1 MIISTRAKQGSV
13 PEIKVIQVPSAFQS
27 RQSNQQHRITI
38 FTKSNSRNSMQRVLK
53 SKNSGNLN
61 NIFPILKKRTSSL
74 RNYDFSE
81 EINMKEIYKD
91 KDDEENAPK
100 LLQKFLE
107 VKDCSILKYGLKT
120 SLESVEF
127 SFCRTCD
134 PNLINPICIACI
146 NTCHKSHKIKKKFV
160 KGEIKCICG
169 ERLHCI
175 SKTPDLAVNNNS
187 CQLGEWYIISKIN
200 FFYKTSDDS
209 CLCMLCYNFCNKNK
223 TGDNGIIKLNPDD
236 VIPECSCNNEEIHQ
250 EKKVFFEKIDEI
262 ACDMN
267 SFDYFNLF
275 HPSQIINMIF
285 LSQKQFEQNYSDLIN
300 LNNMF
305 LSEYFV
311 ESSQFNSF
319 KKLDFSHTICCL
331 IFSHL
336 LNFIKWSKYNDIT
349 YFCDEAK
356 NFFSFRMVKL
366 VLSIMENM
374 SHNEKS
380 FWVLSAQFLK
390 MFKKI
395 YIGNLAQ
402 PFAKYKL
409 DDLENFS
416 SCLRW
421 SLSHL
426 NSKTFPESQEIIN
439 HLISFLTKININGF
453 SNIEAFD
460 TIEIIINIF
469 RKMAKYNLVKNTD
482 MTKIVQEIDKI
493 LLEAKNLRKQLIKNE
508 QTHLNK
514 ITNERRMSIKK
525 KIKLITER
533 ELKIYYIII
542 KLLYNFNLCF
552 NDKLIHNIILNNNTS
567 FPNLES
573 INANSVVFSFV
584 KSELGRALVKLTIRV
599 LYTLQT
605 ENFEYFREEKYK
617 RTMKYGMKILK
628 CFLLPNDTYML
639 SIIQSLRN
647 LDYYE
652 DINSIEINTDTEYK
666 DILLQKKVLET
677 AYHKYFNFEFDLTR
691 VINEVKSSLNKVL
704 ELALFEENINQDKKE
719 VTLAEKRLLCILKTK
734 YYFSLSKFFRIL
746 DVYESQIKKM
756 PKELEKKKLNEE
768 YEDELNDLIKRIF
781 KFYKAFIHQSSDN
794 SLILMS
800 FYIFKDL
807 CKAPI
812 QYGYSNFELFYNS
825 VINISNSFNLI
836 ANSTNYIF
844 NLFEY
849 LELLRKNSYEKIND
863 CLHIFMEIVEIF
875 LLNVKSLD
883 LEENMK
889 EIREL
894 MVNINNEYKII
905 KIFYDNKANLKEDNK
920 FDNCFLSYMKLINN
934 VFDFTNEENKTDAI
948 GIINPEKVIYAIKY
962 YNLNLDLRTELLK
975 YIRKINIDLSY
986 NKNSNKIYTHSI
998 ISIEDNL
1005 VLLKTNPLITNFRYP
1020 TRLLSYFKDFVNLS
1034 ARTEYHEQMGKSY
1047 SESDSSSDIDSHLYA
1062 FNMKTKAKEETA
1074 PLDKLNINIQPKEE
1088 NNSLEKDKEEEK
1100 KEILNKEEKKKMENE
1115 SEEESE
1121 SNEDKEVVEEKDEV
1135 EEKEEKENGDPD
1147 DNKKNNKDNYSSSNN
1162 TDKKILKPV
1171 FDNETYDVLLN
1182 ELINLKDI
1190 IGDVKVYEEEEME
1203 SLRNYF
1209 ENGLLIP
1216 IIFFLKRAF
1225 VFAHCFSGKEML
1237 KIYELIIESCNLRL
1251 YIAQYKHNFW
1261 SEDDISS
1268 MDDEYKTEYDFSNL
1282 NDLQMLN
1289 HIIEKENFCKVY
1301 NNKSFLI
1308 DGEFCVN
1315 NTLNETTEKALNTL
1329 QKRKFLCFDFTSL
1342 YNIFEKNLL
1351 SLLRDR
1357 KENNYKHFFNDEEKV
1372 ISLKLI
1378 EKEESN
1384 LFPSYKAFNEKQK
1397 KIIRLYMIYSL
1408 CKKYHSINENNSSLF
1423 SILPELCLEYETNF
1437 RTLLITFLV
1446 NNGIKSEMFE
1456 EKLNLAFPLIYKLL
1470 NLQTSETQATLIN
1483 LIGGND
1489 TDTSDLGF
1497 MSEFSHYLFKK
1508 VIALFI
1514 ELFNPPDK
1522 LFDINYV
1529 FTFLLIK
1536 IFKFLCEE
1544 HNNFFQCRL
1553 IKTLNYD
1560 YNQEIPMYYKEVS
1573 LDDDDHN
1580 SKHILDNDSNFD
1592 NNGNNLKSK
1601 SVKFFDFFLHVILKI
1616 MLISEWSKLDNI
1628 EEGLRQQNT
1637 YLYDIFAA
1645 ILEMLNEIIQG
1656 SRPEFLNH
1664 LGNSILNNDTHDVE
1678 QYLLGE
1684 KLTNNKAG
1692 VEYRVI
1698 EKVDSFQYFVKN
1710 VTDFIFNER
1719 NTLELLYKIKNDLMQ
1734 FFITIL
1740 EEKNC
1745 NEEIQKF
1752 IIKYLNINR
1761 VFSTISSILK
1771 NYYVMELPNEDMDK
1785 FRRNN
1790 HSTKVDPDE
1799 SILVNYAKTLFSTNE
1814 LGRFNSVLT
1823 DNKITKGENDGKK
1836 MLMNNGYFRAYV
1848 LEKNKF
1854 IFNERLLD
1862 YYRDCY
1868 FYGELNQTNE
1878 FQLSNVF
1885 YKYIKLIAV
1894 LNKSDEAK
1902 NLIEQA
1908 ETLREESARRKFGN
1922 AYNNSN
1928 KKKNKKVNQNQIFTD
1943 LIMKKKYSNLI
1954 NKKMKYQDNSKLN
1967 ESEFMNL
1974 NFNKDNKNKIIEK
1987 EKTLGTIKTLSF
1999 RKKEMKFNS
2008 LINENINEV
2017 EKDVIEHYYII
2028 KFFESITK
2036 TIEVRTEE
2044 AINQTVIFTQP
2055 PEMIYLSN
2063 GTKSEFEREVDRD
2076 SETSKKNDLVTHVTY
2091 FQKEINYYQN
2101 KQSTLA
2107 QWISKIDFLY
2117 VQIASYIYFLI
2128 FNLLILFTLKGDTH
2142 ITSDEKEYEN
2152 VQSRRE
2158 NRSEIKTLINQSLS
2172 EYDNIYNIMCYI
2184 GVFINGF
2191 FILVWTYF
2199 RLPLY
2204 YQVDRL
2210 KYMKIH
2216 SIPKEEL
2223 LSFFQ
2228 NTYIIIFMT
2237 ILDRGYILTLIFEF
2251 IFSLIGSILKKGEI
2265 IYAFL
2270 LLPIIDLNK
2279 LIKNII
2285 VSIKLFYGEV
2295 SLTFFF
2301 MIIVIYIFSNF
2312 AFFFFNHDY
2321 EKEIEYQPDNL
2332 CKTLVFCFLN
2342 AMDSGLRARGG
2353 IGDSGTRISFKKNKS
2368 HYLKRI
2374 IMDDFFFILIVI
2386 TAIDLVFGII
2396 IRAFANLRDVEQKH
2410 DNDRKNHCFI
2420 CHVNKNSL
2428 EKNRQNFEEHRNKI
2442 HYLWNYVDYM
2452 ITLKFSDVHDLN
2464 AINSYAAE
2472 KLVNK
2477 YISWLP
2483 TYKDLETKGKN
2494 GENNEFE
2501 EELKVEDENVNKYF
2515 VKTF

>member
-1 MIISTRAKQGSV
+1 MLIKKRTKQGSV
-13 PEIKVIQVPSAFQS
+13 PEIKVIQVPSVFQS
-27 RQSNQQHRITI
+27 RKSNQQRITI
-38 FTKSNSRNSMQRVLK
+38 FTKSNSRNSIKRALK
-53 SKNSGNLN
+53 TKNSNTLN
-61 NIFPILKKRTSSL
+61 NIFPILKKRTSAL
-74 RNYDFSE
+74 RNCDFSE

-91 KDDEENAPK
+91 NDDEENVPK
-100 LLQKFLE
+100 LIKKFLE
-107 VKDCSILKYGLKT
+107 VQDCSILKYGLKT
-120 SLESVEF
+120 SLENVEF

-146 NTCHKSHKIKKKFV
+146 NTCHKSHKIKKKFI

-175 SKTPDLAVNNNS
+175 SKSPDLAVNNNS
-187 CQLGEWYIISKIN
+187 CLLGEWYIISKIN
-200 FFYKTSDDS
+200 FFYKTNDDS
-209 CLCMLCYNFCNKNK
+209 CLCMLCYNFCNKDKKEQKN
-223 TGDNGIIKLNPDD
+223 IIKLNPDEP
-236 VIPECSCNNEEIHQ
+236 IPECCCSNEEIHQ
-250 EKKVFFEKIDEI
+250 EKKIFFEKIDEI
-262 ACDMN
+262 ANDMG

-285 LSQKQFEQNYSDLIN
+285 LSKTQFEQNYSDLIN
-300 LNNMF
+300 IHNMF
-305 LSEYFV
+305 LSENFL
-311 ESSQFNSF
+311 ESSQFYSF
-319 KKLDFSHTICCL
+319 KKLDFSNTICCL

-356 NFFSFRMVKL
+356 SFFSFRMAKI
-366 VLSIMENM
+366 VLSIMDNM

-380 FWVLSAQFLK
+380 FWVLSAHFLK
-390 MFKKI
+390 IFNKI

-409 DDLENFS
+409 NDLENFS
-416 SCLRW
+416 SYLRW
-421 SLSHL
+421 SLSNL
-426 NSKTFPESQEIIN
+426 NATIFPESQEIIN
-439 HLISFLTKININGF
+439 HLISFITKININGF
-453 SNIEAFD
+453 SNVEAFG
-460 TIEIIINIF
+460 TIEIIITIF
-469 RKMAKYNLVKNTD
+469 RKMVKYNLIKNTD

-493 LLEAKNLRKQLIKNE
+493 LLEAKNLRKRIAKSG
-508 QTHLNK
+508 QTRLNK
-514 ITNERRMSIKK
+514 ISNERRMSIKK
-525 KIKLITER
+525 KIKLISER
-533 ELKIYYIII
+533 ELNLYCIII
-542 KLLYNFNLCF
+542 KLLYNFNICF
-552 NDKLIHNIILNNNTS
+552 NDKLIHNIIINNNS
-567 FPNLES
+567 SYPNLES

-605 ENFEYFREEKYK
+605 EHFEFFREEKYK
-617 RTMKYGMKILK
+617 KTMQYGMKILN
-628 CFLLPNDTYML
+628 CFLLPNDTFML

-647 LDYYE
+647 IDFYE
-652 DINSIEINTDTEYK
+652 KINLIEINTDNEYQE
-666 DILLQKKVLET
+666 ILTQKKVLEN
-677 AYHKYFNFEFDLTR
+677 AYHKFFNFEYDFTN
-691 VINEVKSSLNKVL
+691 VINDVKSSLNKVL
-704 ELALFEENINQDKKE
+704 ELALFEENINEEKKE

-746 DVYESQIKKM
+746 DVYESQIKKF
-756 PKELEKKKLNEE
+756 PKELDKKKLNED
-768 YEDELNDLIKRIF
+768 YEEELNNLIKRIF
-781 KFYKAFIHQSSDN
+781 IFYKAFIHESSDN
-794 SLILMS
+794 SLLLMS

-812 QYGYSNFELFYNS
+812 QYGFLNFELFRNS
-825 VINISNSFNLI
+825 VINISSNFNLI
-836 ANSTNYIF
+836 ANSINYIF

-849 LELLRKNSYEKIND
+849 LELLRKNNYEKINE
-863 CLHIFMEIVEIF
+863 CLYIFLEILEIF
-875 LLNVKSLD
+875 VLNVKSLD
-883 LEENMK
+883 FEENMK
-889 EIREL
+889 DIREL
-894 MVNINNEYKII
+894 VVNINNQYKVI
-905 KIFYDNKANLKEDNK
+905 KIFYDNKAILKEDNK
-920 FDNCFLSYMKLINN
+920 FDKCLLSYIKIINS
-934 VFDFTNEENKTDAI
+934 VFDFTNEDNKNDATN
-948 GIINPEKVIYAIKY
+948 IINPEKVIYAIKY
-962 YNLNLDLRTELLK
+962 YNLNLNLRTEFLK

-986 NKNSNKIYTHSI
+986 NKNSNKIYTNSI

-1034 ARTEYHEQMGKSY
+1034 ARTEYHQQMGKSF
-1047 SESDSSSDIDSHLYA
+1047 SESESSSDINSHVYS
-1062 FNMKTKAKEETA
+1062 FHIKSKAVNDETA
-1074 PLDKLNINIQPKEE
+1074 QYNPNYINIQV
-1088 NNSLEKDKEEEK
+1088 
-1100 KEILNKEEKKKMENE
+1100 KEEKSSIENE
-1115 SEEESE
+1115 SLKLEEEIKKKKTKKDKKNKKNKKQKKEQKIESSSEEESE
-1121 SNEDKEVVEEKDEV
+1121 SE
-1135 EEKEEKENGDPD
+1135 EEKEEKENGEVEI
-1147 DNKKNNKDNYSSSNN
+1147 DNYSSS
-1162 TDKKILKPV
+1162 TSTKKILKPV
-1171 FDNETYDVLLN
+1171 FDNETYDVLLS

-1216 IIFFLKRAF
+1216 IIYFLKRSF
-1225 VFAHCFSGKEML
+1225 VFAHCFTGKEML
-1237 KIYELIIESCNLRL
+1237 KIYELIIECCNLRL

-1261 SEDDISS
+1261 AEDDLGPLV
-1268 MDDEYKTEYDFSNL
+1268 DDEYKTGYDFSNF
-1282 NDLQMLN
+1282 NDMDILN

-1301 NNKSFLI
+1301 NNKTYLI

-1315 NTLNETTEKALNTL
+1315 HTLNEVTEKALNTL
-1329 QKRKFLCFDFTSL
+1329 QKRKFLCFDFTTL

-1351 SLLRDR
+1351 SLIKDR
-1357 KENNYKHFFNDEEKV
+1357 KENNYGNFFNDEEKG
-1372 ISLKLI
+1372 ISLKSI
-1378 EKEESN
+1378 EKEETS
-1384 LFPSYKAFNEKQK
+1384 LFPSYKAMNEKQK
-1397 KIIRLYMIYSL
+1397 RIIRLYMIYSL
-1408 CKKYHSINENNSSLF
+1408 CKKYYSTNENNSSLF

-1446 NNGIKSEMFE
+1446 NNGIKSEMFDN
-1456 EKLNLAFPLIYKLL
+1456 KLNLAFPLLYKLL

-1489 TDTSDLGF
+1489 TDTSELGF
-1497 MSEFSHYLFKK
+1497 MSEFSRYLFKK
-1508 VIALFI
+1508 IILLFI

-1529 FTFLLIK
+1529 FSFLLIK

-1553 IKTLNYD
+1553 IKTLNYG

-1573 LDDDDHN
+1573 LEDDDDN
-1580 SKHILDNDSNFD
+1580 QIKIDYDSQFD
-1592 NNGNNLKSK
+1592 EDGKKQKIK

-1616 MLISEWSKLDNI
+1616 MLISEWSKLDSI
-1628 EEGLRQQNT
+1628 EESLRQQNT

-1664 LGNSILNNDTHDVE
+1664 LGNSILNNETNDVE
-1678 QYLLGE
+1678 RYLLGGN
-1684 KLTNNKAG
+1684 LSHNRAG
-1692 VEYRVI
+1692 FEYRVI
-1698 EKVDSFQYFVKN
+1698 EKVDSLQYFVKN
-1710 VTDFIFNER
+1710 VTEFIFSER

-1785 FRRNN
+1785 FRKNN
-1790 HSTKVDPDE
+1790 NTTKSDPDD
-1799 SILVNYAKTLFSTNE
+1799 SLLVNYAKTLFSTNE
-1814 LGRFNSVLT
+1814 LGRFNTLPT
-1823 DNKITKGENDGKK
+1823 DNKGTKGEIDGKK
-1836 MLMNNGYFRAYV
+1836 MLMSNGYFRAYV
-1848 LEKNKF
+1848 LERNKF
-1854 IFNERLLD
+1854 IFNEKLLD

-1908 ETLREESARRKFGN
+1908 ETLREETARRKFGN
-1922 AYNNSN
+1922 AYNNDN
-1928 KKKNKKVNQNQIFTD
+1928 KNKNKKNNQNHLFTD
-1943 LIMKKKYSNLI
+1943 LILKKKYSSLI
-1954 NKKMKYQDNSKLN
+1954 NKKNKHQQDNSKLN
-1967 ESEFMNL
+1967 ESEVMNI
-1974 NFNKDNKNKIIEK
+1974 NYNKDNRNKIIEK
-1987 EKTLGTIKTLSF
+1987 EKTLGSIKTLYF
-1999 RKKEMKFNS
+1999 RKKEISFNS

-2017 EKDVIEHYYII
+2017 AKDVIEHYYII

-2055 PEMIYLSN
+2055 PEMVYLSN

-2101 KQSTLA
+2101 KQSALA

-2128 FNLLILFTLKGDTH
+2128 FNLLILFTLKGDN
-2142 ITSDEKEYEN
+2142 IISQNEDDIKP
-2152 VQSRRE
+2152 RRE
-2158 NRSEIKTLINQSLS
+2158 DREEIKTLINSSLS
-2172 EYDNIYNIMCYI
+2172 KYENIYNIMCYT
-2184 GVFINGF
+2184 GAGINGF
-2191 FILVWTYF
+2191 FILLWTYF
-2199 RLPLY
+2199 KLPLY
-2204 YQVDRL
+2204 FQVDRL

-2216 SIPKEEL
+2216 NIPKEEHIT
-2223 LSFFQ
+2223 FFE
-2228 NTYIIIFMT
+2228 NIYIIIFMT
-2237 ILDRGYILTLIFEF
+2237 ILGRGYILTLVFEF
-2251 IFSLIGSILKKGEI
+2251 IFSLIASILKKGEI
-2265 IYAFL
+2265 LYAFF

-2301 MIIVIYIFSNF
+2301 MIIIIYIFSNF

-2321 EKEIEYQPDNL
+2321 EKILEYKDDNL

-2353 IGDSGTRISFKKNKS
+2353 IGDSGTRISFRLNKG

-2428 EKNRQNFEEHRNKI
+2428 EKNRQNFEEHRDKI
-2442 HYLWNYVDYM
+2442 HHIWNYVDYM

-2472 KLVNK
+2472 KLVNND
-2477 YISWLP
+2477 ISWLP